1 MPLRNITKRFID
13 LTMVVRSVDTRRL
26 FEAMECDCW
35 PKANLG
41 DHKGAEPPYRV
52 YVSPEG

>member
-1 MPLRNITKRFID
+1 MRNITKRFID
-13 LTMVVRSVDTRRL
+13 LTMVVGSVYTRRL